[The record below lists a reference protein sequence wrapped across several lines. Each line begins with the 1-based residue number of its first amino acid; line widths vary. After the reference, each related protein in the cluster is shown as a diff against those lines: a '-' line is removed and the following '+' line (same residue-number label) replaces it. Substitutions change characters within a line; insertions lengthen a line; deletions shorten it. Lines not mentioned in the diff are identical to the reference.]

1 MGKRHP
7 NHRLVKIHRS
17 YTVEE
22 IAGLFGHH
30 KNTVRIWIKQGLP
43 TIDKQRPMLIL
54 GSELAAYLKVRRA
67 KNKCTCQP
75 DEIYCVRCRAP
86 RMPANGL
93 VEYTPV
99 TATSGNLVAICP
111 TCESIMNRR
120 TSLAKSTE
128 FLRRM
133 DITLPQAQRHI
144 SERDESSVNSDLQ
157 KEHQT

>member
-22 IAGLFGHH
+22 IARLFGHH
-30 KNTVRIWIKQGLP
+30 KNSVRTWIKRGLP

-54 GSELAAYLKVRRA
+54 GSELVAYLKVRRA
-67 KNKCTCQP
+67 KNKCTCHP
-75 DEIYCVRCRAP
+75 DEIYCVRCRAAKK
-86 RMPANGL
+86 PANGL
-93 VEYTPV
+93 VEYNPV
-99 TATSGNLVAICP
+99 TETTGNLIAICP

-120 TSLAKSTE
+120 TSLAKSAE

-133 DITLPQAQRHI
+133 DNTLPQAQRHI

-157 KEHQT
+157 KEH

>member
-7 NHRLVKIHRS
+7 NHRLVKIHRN

-22 IAGLFGHH
+22 VARLFGHH
-30 KNTVRIWIKQGLP
+30 KNSVRTWVKSGLP

-54 GSELAAYLKVRRA
+54 GSELVAFLKARRV

-86 RMPANGL
+86 KKPANGL
-93 VEYTPV
+93 VEYNPV
-99 TATSGNLVAICP
+99 TETTGNLVAICP

-120 TSLAKSTE
+120 TSLAKSAE
-128 FLRRM
+128 FLRQM
-133 DITLPQAQRHI
+133 SITLPQAQRHI
-144 SERDESSVNSDLQ
+144 SERDEPSVNSDLL